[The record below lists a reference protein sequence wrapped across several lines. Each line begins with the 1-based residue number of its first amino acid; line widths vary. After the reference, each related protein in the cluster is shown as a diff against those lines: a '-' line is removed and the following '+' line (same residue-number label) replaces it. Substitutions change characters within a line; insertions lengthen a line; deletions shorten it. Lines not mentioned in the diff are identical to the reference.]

1 MAIKYMFNRD
11 QVGDIKEIAD
21 ELTAKLI
28 IIRANLVYDEK
39 IGDHTQLL
47 WYEKYYMRGKGTV
60 LLSVTITQESN
71 RQIVILVG
79 GGGGKGLLED
89 TVYGSVDDLIG
100 TARTILIKQGF
111 VQY

>member
-1 MAIKYMFNRD
+1 MFRLWLRFI
-11 QVGDIKEIAD
+11 GTLPEKSKERRNDTI
-21 ELTAKLI
+21 
-28 IIRANLVYDEK
+28 
-39 IGDHTQLL
+39 
-47 WYEKYYMRGKGTV
+47 RGKGTV

-100 TARTILIKQGF
+100 TARMILIKQGF
-111 VQY
+111 VQC